1 MKKIEAI
8 IRLTRYE
15 EVRKALADQDIT
27 FFSYWDV
34 RGVGTA
40 VEGHLYRGT
49 VYDTSII
56 ERRLISIIVR
66 DQNVTKTIEAIS
78 KAARTGEIGDGR
90 IFISDVEDTV
100 RIRTG
105 EAGPETLY
113 IKK

>member
-15 EVRKALADQDIT
+15 EVKKALEADDIT

-34 RGVGTA
+34 RGVGIA
-40 VEGHLYRGT
+40 KEGHLYRGT
-49 VYDTSII
+49 KYDTSII

-66 DQNVTKTIEAIS
+66 DINLEKTVQTII

-90 IFISDVEDTV
+90 VFVSDIEETYRV
-100 RIRTG
+100 RTG
-105 EAGPETLY
+105 EKGPDTLY
-113 IKK
+113 VH